1 MYGNPVRLHRCPECR
16 TPHESEGLCPA
27 CAAQWEG
34 EVEAIVAAPEAGR
47 REARDPGHY
56 EPRFRNPPGDSIVF
70 IHDRVRTADGRI
82 EERKNSWINRWG
94 RPSNTTLARVVSDYE
109 RANPGETILDAEVRK
124 QSGVVVARYSH
135 RHGNPVPPSHAVHG
149 WAKLNRISREMTGR
163 DYRDLPDDG
172 PEQDAVMRAYERG
185 EDAMAAEYERHG
197 NPTWSRDRREQ
208 FDRARREEAQGTLA
222 TDEELAEALGD
233 LEVPPNASVSLYHTP
248 VGDRFRVYAG
258 NRLHETSLL
267 RHELPAAF
275 AAIEA
280 EGDERHGNPVHPS
293 ARERG
298 FARHGEG
305 QERMTIARA
314 REILTPLG
322 IVIKRTDPYTDE
334 WRVNFRGGTEGTAT
348 YETDIPSAVLT
359 GQAMAADRA
368 RHGNPLY

>member
-16 TPHESEGLCPA
+16 TPHEGEGLCPA

-172 PEQDAVMRAYERG
+172 PEQDAVMRAYERD
-185 EDAMAAEYERHG
+185 EDAMAAEYGRHG
-197 NPTWSRDRREQ
+197 NPAGQINDRRR
-208 FDRARREEAQGTLA
+208 D
-222 TDEELAEALGD
+222 
-233 LEVPPNASVSLYHTP
+233 
-248 VGDRFRVYAG
+248 
-258 NRLHETSLL
+258 
-267 RHELPAAF
+267 
-275 AAIEA
+275 
-280 EGDERHGNPVHPS
+280 PS
-293 ARERG
+293 HQPRG
-298 FARHGEG
+298 FVVMRDKFMSGWGKAPGNSYYAIAVETENEG
-305 QERMTIARA
+305 YVVIA
-314 REILTPLG
+314 
-322 IVIKRTDPYTDE
+322 
-334 WRVNFRGGTEGTAT
+334 N
-348 YETDIPSAVLT
+348 
-359 GQAMAADRA
+359 AADRSEMKNVRWSRTLPRIRA
-368 RHGNPLY
+368 NDHLSVTDRHKAPRWFVPGAFKSDEE

>member
-16 TPHESEGLCPA
+16 TPHEGEGLCPA

-56 EPRFRNPPGDSIVF
+56 EPRFRNPPGD
-70 IHDRVRTADGRI
+70 
-82 EERKNSWINRWG
+82 
-94 RPSNTTLARVVSDYE
+94 
-109 RANPGETILDAEVRK
+109 
-124 QSGVVVARYSH
+124 YSH

-172 PEQDAVMRAYERG
+172 PEQDAVMRAYERD
-185 EDAMAAEYERHG
+185 EDAMAAEYGRHGNPAGGMFHIVAKNDRTGREYLLTGAPVTHQEGVTIMSKQSRPARDVRIMLVPAGGARHG

-322 IVIKRTDPYTDE
+322 IVIKRTDPYEDE
-334 WRVNFRGGTEGTAT
+334 WRVNFRGGTESTAT
-348 YETDIPSAVLT
+348 YESSIPSAVAT